1 MLYMKYDIDNELKS
15 ISAYSGSVVG
25 RLYPMLNAAYRM
37 QKCRSDDSVNVKEY
51 KTEGYNGRI
60 ISTLVIEPK
69 EYREKLPCI
78 MFFHGGGFL
87 MSASSA
93 HYHIA
98 KRYAACANCKVVM
111 PDYRLM
117 PKYRY
122 PVAIEDCYNTYLWM
136 TENADRLDID
146 KDRIIVTGDSA
157 GGNIAAALV
166 VMLKDRD
173 RSLPKGAML
182 IYPVLDKR
190 MVTGSMQR
198 FTDTPIWDSRCSKMF
213 WDMYLEN
220 TDEDK
225 NRYASISEID
235 KLDYFPP
242 TFIEVAEFDC
252 LHDEG
257 VEFAKRLMAADVNVQ
272 LHEVERAC
280 HGYESVF
287 NSILVK
293 NCMDRRIDWI
303 NRVFAQ

>member
-1 MLYMKYDIDNELKS
+1 
-15 ISAYSGSVVG
+15 
-25 RLYPMLNAAYRM
+25 
-37 QKCRSDDSVNVKEY
+37 
-51 KTEGYNGRI
+51 
-60 ISTLVIEPK
+60 
-69 EYREKLPCI
+69 
-78 MFFHGGGFL
+78 

-93 HYHIA
+93 HYQIA
-98 KRYAACANCKVVM
+98 KWYAKRANCKVVM

-122 PVAIEDCYNTYLWM
+122 PVAIEDCYNSYLWVK
-136 TENADRLDID
+136 ENADRLDID

-173 RSLPKGAML
+173 RSLPRGAML

-190 MVTGSMQR
+190 METGSMER
-198 FTDTPIWDSRCSKMF
+198 LTDTPIWDSRCSKMF

-220 TDEDK
+220 TDEEEK
-225 NRYASISEID
+225 RYASISEID
-235 KLDYFPP
+235 KLDYFPE

-257 VEFAKRLMAADVNVQ
+257 VEFSKRLKAQNVSVQ
-272 LHEVERAC
+272 LYEVERAC

-287 NSILVK
+287 NSLIVK
-293 NCMDRRIDWI
+293 NCMDRRIEWI
-303 NRVFAQ
+303 GKIFA

>member
-1 MLYMKYDIDNELKS
+1 MKYDIDNELKS

-51 KTEGYNGRI
+51 KIEGFGGKNI
-60 ISTLVIEPK
+60 QALVIEPK
-69 EYREKLPCI
+69 EYRENLPCI
-78 MFFHGGGFL
+78 LFFHGGGFL

-93 HYHIA
+93 HYQIA
-98 KRYAACANCKVVM
+98 KWYAKRANCKVVM

-122 PVAIEDCYNTYLWM
+122 PVAIEDCYNSYLWVK
-136 TENADRLDID
+136 ENADRLDID

-173 RSLPKGAML
+173 RSLPRGAML

-190 MVTGSMQR
+190 METGSMER

-220 TDEDK
+220 TDEEEK
-225 NRYASISEID
+225 RYASISEVD
-235 KLDYFPP
+235 LLDYFPE

-252 LHDEG
+252 LLLD
-257 VEFAKRLMAADVNVQ
+257 F
-272 LHEVERAC
+272 C
-280 HGYESVF
+280 IISF
-287 NSILVK
+287 
-293 NCMDRRIDWI
+293 
-303 NRVFAQ
+303 

>member
-51 KTEGYNGRI
+51 KIEGFGGKNI
-60 ISTLVIEPK
+60 QALVIEPK
-69 EYREKLPCI
+69 EYRENLPCI
-78 MFFHGGGFL
+78 LFFHGGGFL

-93 HYHIA
+93 HYQIA
-98 KRYAACANCKVVM
+98 KWYAKRANCKVVM

-122 PVAIEDCYNTYLWM
+122 PVAIEDCYNSYLWVK
-136 TENADRLDID
+136 ENADRLDID

-157 GGNIAAALV
+157 GGNIASALV

-173 RSLPKGAML
+173 RSLPRGAML

-190 MVTGSMQR
+190 METGSMER

-220 TDEDK
+220 TDEEEK
-225 NRYASISEID
+225 RYASISEID
-235 KLDYFPP
+235 KLDYFPE

-257 VEFAKRLMAADVNVQ
+257 VEFSKRLKAQNVSVQ
-272 LHEVERAC
+272 LYEVERAC

-287 NSILVK
+287 NSLIVK
-293 NCMDRRIDWI
+293 NCMDRRIEWI
-303 NRVFAQ
+303 GKIFA

>member
-51 KTEGYNGRI
+51 KIEGFGGKNI
-60 ISTLVIEPK
+60 QALVIEPK

-93 HYHIA
+93 HYQIA
-98 KRYAACANCKVVM
+98 KWYAKRANCKVVM

-122 PVAIEDCYNTYLWM
+122 PVAIEDCYNSYLWVK
-136 TENADRLDID
+136 ENADRLDID

-173 RSLPKGAML
+173 RSLPRGAML

-190 MVTGSMQR
+190 METGSMER

-220 TDEDK
+220 TDEEEK
-225 NRYASISEID
+225 RYASISEID
-235 KLDYFPP
+235 KLDYFPE

-257 VEFAKRLMAADVNVQ
+257 VEFSKRLKAQNVSVQ
-272 LHEVERAC
+272 LYEVERAC

-287 NSILVK
+287 NSLIVK
-293 NCMDRRIDWI
+293 NCMDRRIEWI
-303 NRVFAQ
+303 GKIFA

>member
-51 KTEGYNGRI
+51 KIEGFGGKNI
-60 ISTLVIEPK
+60 QALVIEPK
-69 EYREKLPCI
+69 EYRENLPCI
-78 MFFHGGGFL
+78 LFFHGGGFL

-93 HYHIA
+93 HYQIA
-98 KRYAACANCKVVM
+98 KWYAKRANCKVVM

-122 PVAIEDCYNTYLWM
+122 PVAIEDCYNSYLWVK
-136 TENADRLDID
+136 ENADRLDID

-173 RSLPKGAML
+173 RSLPRGAML

-190 MVTGSMQR
+190 METGSMER

-220 TDEDK
+220 TDEEEK
-225 NRYASISEID
+225 RYASISEID
-235 KLDYFPP
+235 KLDYFPE

-257 VEFAKRLMAADVNVQ
+257 VEFSKRLKAQNVSVQ
-272 LHEVERAC
+272 LYEVERAC

-287 NSILVK
+287 NSLIVK
-293 NCMDRRIDWI
+293 NCMDRRIEWI
-303 NRVFAQ
+303 GKIFA

>member
-51 KTEGYNGRI
+51 KIEGFGGKNI
-60 ISTLVIEPK
+60 QALVIEPK
-69 EYREKLPCI
+69 EYRENLPCI
-78 MFFHGGGFL
+78 LFFHGGGFL

-93 HYHIA
+93 HYQIA
-98 KRYAACANCKVVM
+98 KWYAKRANCKVVM

-122 PVAIEDCYNTYLWM
+122 PVAIEDCYNSYLWVK
-136 TENADRLDID
+136 ENADRLDID

-190 MVTGSMQR
+190 MVTGSMER
-198 FTDTPIWDSRCSKMF
+198 FTDTPIWDSHCSKMF

-220 TDEDK
+220 TDEEEK
-225 NRYASISEID
+225 RYASISEID
-235 KLDYFPP
+235 KLDYFPE

-257 VEFAKRLMAADVNVQ
+257 VEFSKRLKAQNVSVQ
-272 LHEVERAC
+272 LYEVERAC

-287 NSILVK
+287 NSLIVK
-293 NCMDRRIDWI
+293 NCMDRRIEWI
-303 NRVFAQ
+303 GKIFA